1 MILLNERFNDDID
14 MGSFIDEFDRY
25 DEFDIDLI
33 SREYDLKSMPKNIV
47 KDVDEI
53 L

>member
-1 MILLNERFNDDID
+1 MRLLNERFNDEIIV
-14 MGSFIDEFDRY
+14 GSFIDEFDRY
-25 DEFDIDLI
+25 DQFDIDMI
-33 SREYDLKSMPKNIV
+33 SREYDIKAEPKNIV

>member
-1 MILLNERFNDDID
+1 MKLLNERFNDEINI
-14 MGSFIDEFDRY
+14 GSFIDEFDRY
-25 DEFDIDLI
+25 DEFDIDMI
-33 SREYDLKSMPKNIV
+33 SRDYDIKLAPKNIV